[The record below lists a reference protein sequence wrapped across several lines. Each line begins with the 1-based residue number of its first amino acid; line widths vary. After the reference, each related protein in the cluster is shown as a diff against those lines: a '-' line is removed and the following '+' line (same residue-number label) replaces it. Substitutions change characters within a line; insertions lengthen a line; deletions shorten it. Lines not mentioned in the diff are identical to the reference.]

1 MRAVHAVLGSSVCR
15 LVPML
20 SNWCIR
26 YYEPVVHLL
35 PDGSAHRQ
43 IDGAGHFPF
52 VEKAD
57 EVPHAHI
64 DRQVE
69 PGC

>member
-1 MRAVHAVLGSSVCR
+1 M
-15 LVPML
+15 
-20 SNWCIR
+20 
-26 YYEPVVHLL
+26 L

-64 DRQVE
+64 DLQVE
-69 PGC
+69 PEC